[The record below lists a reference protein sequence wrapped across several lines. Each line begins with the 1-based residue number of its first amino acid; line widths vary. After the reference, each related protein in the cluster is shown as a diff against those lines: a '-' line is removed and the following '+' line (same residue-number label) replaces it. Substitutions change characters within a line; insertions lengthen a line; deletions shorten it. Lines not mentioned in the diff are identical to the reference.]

1 MVIDK
6 RMLLPYKRRPTYK
19 IEEMEE
25 FENKH
30 SAITND
36 QYRQESSTD
45 AYINIV
51 SLSSLTK
58 LTIIP

>member
-1 MVIDK
+1 
-6 RMLLPYKRRPTYK
+6 
-19 IEEMEE
+19 MEE

-30 SAITND
+30 SAIIND
-36 QYRQESSTD
+36 QYRQESSMD